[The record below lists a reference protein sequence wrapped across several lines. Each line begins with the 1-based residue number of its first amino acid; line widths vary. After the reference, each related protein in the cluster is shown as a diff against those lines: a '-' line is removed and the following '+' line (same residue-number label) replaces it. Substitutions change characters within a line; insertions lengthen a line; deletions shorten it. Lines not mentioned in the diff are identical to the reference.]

1 MADANTPGKP
11 VMAIEASATVL
22 RALDN
27 PLAFDHPIR
36 YLRIIETHI
45 SWVILTGDYAY
56 KIKKPVNFGFLDFS
70 TLADRHHYCEEE
82 LRLNRR
88 FAPLIYLDVVAIRGT
103 PEAPRL
109 HGEGAAIE
117 YAVKMIEFA
126 QQCLLSH
133 HATAGSL
140 SDHIIDA
147 VAARVG
153 RLHAEADNAP
163 ADSAYGSAESVRRW
177 SEENLSQLA
186 RAIPAE
192 LMPAS
197 FARLQQ
203 WYRDNQ
209 GLLERVEQRRSA
221 GRVRDCHGDLHLDN
235 IALID
240 DQVMPFDC
248 IEFNAELRWIDTI
261 SEAAF
266 VAMDLQ
272 AHAYPGLCWRFIS
285 RYLEASADYD
295 AIGLLRYYVI
305 YRALVRAKVEA
316 LRVRPGEQSGARAFA
331 AAFRYMDLADQW
343 AGQPAAGI
351 ILMHGLS
358 ASGKST
364 VAARL
369 VDSLGA
375 LQIRSDVVRKQLHD
389 LAADANSGS
398 EPGGG
403 IYSSDASEL
412 TYDRLREIAA
422 AIIAEGYCVIVDAT
436 FLHAAQRLKF
446 LELADATALPCVI
459 VDCVAPE
466 AVLRERIVKREN
478 DPSEANLQVLEQ
490 QFRDQQPIG
499 SAEAKRARV
508 VEVTAGGVSDEQVNR
523 IRALLLS
530 SRSAD
535 PR

>member
-1 MADANTPGKP
+1 MADSNTQGNP
-11 VMAIEASATVL
+11 VAAIEAGVALL

-36 YLRIIETHI
+36 HLRIIETHI
-45 SWVILTGDYAY
+45 SWVILTGNFAY

-70 TLADRHHYCEEE
+70 TLADRRHYCKEE

-88 FAPLIYLDVVAIRGT
+88 FAPQIYLDVVAIRGT
-103 PEAPRL
+103 PDAPRL
-109 HGEGAAIE
+109 HGDGAAIE
-117 YAVKMIEFA
+117 YAVKMIEFP

-140 SDHIIDA
+140 TDSIIDA

-153 RLHAEADNAP
+153 RLHADADSAP
-163 ADSAYGSAESVRRW
+163 ADSEYGSAGYVRRW
-177 SEENLSQLA
+177 SEENITQLA
-186 RAIPAE
+186 NAIPTE

-209 GLLERVEQRRSA
+209 SLLERVEQRRSA

-240 DQVMPFDC
+240 NQVMPFDC

-272 AHAYPGLCWRFIS
+272 AHAYPGFCWRFIS
-285 RYLEASADYD
+285 RYLEASKDYA

-316 LRVRPGEQSGARAFA
+316 LRVRPGEQAGTQAFA
-331 AAFRYMDLADQW
+331 AAFRYLDLAEQW
-343 AGQPAAGI
+343 AGQPAGGI

-369 VDSLGA
+369 VESLGA
-375 LQIRSDVVRKQLHD
+375 IQIRSDVVRKQLHD
-389 LAADANSGS
+389 LAADASSGS

-422 AIIAEGYCVIVDAT
+422 AIIAEGYYAIVDAT

-466 AVLRERIVKREN
+466 AVLRERIVKRKN

-490 QFRDQQPIG
+490 QIRHQQPIG
-499 SAEAKRARV
+499 NTELERAQV

-523 IRALLLS
+523 IRALLVS
-530 SRSAD
+530 
-535 PR
+535 

>member
-1 MADANTPGKP
+1 MADSNSQDNP
-11 VMAIEASATVL
+11 VTAMEASATLL

-45 SWVILTGDYAY
+45 SWVILTGNYAY

-70 TLADRHHYCEEE
+70 TLADRRHYCEEE

-88 FAPLIYLDVVAIRGT
+88 FAPQIYLDVVAIRGT
-103 PEAPRL
+103 PDAPRL
-109 HGEGAAIE
+109 HGESAAIE
-117 YAVKMIEFA
+117 YAVKMVEFP

-140 SDHIIDA
+140 TASIIDA

-153 RLHAEADNAP
+153 RLHAEADSAP
-163 ADSAYGSAESVRRW
+163 RDSEYGSAACVQRW
-177 SEENLSQLA
+177 SEENFTQLA
-186 RAIPAE
+186 KAIPGAR
-192 LMPAS
+192 LPAS
-197 FARLQQ
+197 FAYLQQ

-209 GLLERVEQRRSA
+209 SLLDRVDQRRSA

-240 DQVMPFDC
+240 NQVMPFDC

-272 AHAYPGLCWRFIS
+272 AHAYPGFCWRFIS
-285 RYLEASADYD
+285 RYLEASADYE

-316 LRVRPGEQSGARAFA
+316 LRVPPKQVAGAQAFA
-331 AAFRYMDLADQW
+331 AAFRYLDLAEQW

-369 VDSLGA
+369 AESLGA
-375 LQIRSDVVRKQLHD
+375 VQIRSDVVRKQLHD
-389 LAADANSGS
+389 LAADAHSGS
-398 EPGGG
+398 APGGG

-422 AIIAEGYCVIVDAT
+422 TIIAEGFYVIVDAT
-436 FLHAAQRLKF
+436 FLRAAQRLKF
-446 LELADATALPCVI
+446 LELAGARPLPCVI

-466 AVLRERIVKREN
+466 AVLRERIVNRAN

-490 QFRDQQPIG
+490 QIRTQQPI
-499 SAEAKRARV
+499 SATEAERARV
-508 VEVTAGGVSDEQVNR
+508 VEVTTGGINGGQIDR
-523 IRALLLS
+523 IRSLLIN
-530 SRSAD
+530 
-535 PR
+535 

>member
-1 MADANTPGKP
+1 MADPNNQGRSVT
-11 VMAIEASATVL
+11 AIEASAALL

-70 TLADRHHYCEEE
+70 TLADRRHYCEEE

-88 FAPLIYLDVVAIRGT
+88 FAPRIYLDLVAIRGT
-103 PEAPRL
+103 PDAPRL

-117 YAVKMIEFA
+117 YAVKMVEFP

-140 SDHIIDA
+140 SDDIIDA

-153 RLHAEADNAP
+153 RLHAEADSAP
-163 ADSAYGSAESVRRW
+163 ADSEYGSAEYVRRW
-177 SEENLSQLA
+177 SEENITQLA
-186 RAIPAE
+186 GAIPAE

-197 FARLQQ
+197 FARLRQ

-209 GLLERVEQRRSA
+209 GLLDRVDQRRSA

-240 DQVMPFDC
+240 KQVMPFDC

-272 AHAYPGLCWRFIS
+272 AHAYPGYCWRFIS
-285 RYLEASADYD
+285 RYLEASADY
-295 AIGLLRYYVI
+295 AAVGLLRYYVI

-316 LRVRPGEQSGARAFA
+316 LRALPGQAAGSQAFA
-331 AAFRYMDLADQW
+331 AAFRYLDLADRW
-343 AGQPAAGI
+343 AGQPAGGI
-351 ILMHGLS
+351 VLMHGLS

-369 VDSLGA
+369 VESLGA
-375 LQIRSDVVRKQLHD
+375 IQIRSDVVRKQLHD
-389 LAADANSGS
+389 LAADARSGS
-398 EPGGG
+398 PPGGG
-403 IYSSDASEL
+403 IYSNDASEL
-412 TYDRLREIAA
+412 TYDRLREIAGT
-422 AIIAEGYCVIVDAT
+422 ITAEGFFVIVDAT
-436 FLHAAQRLKF
+436 FLGAAQRLKF
-446 LELADATALPCVI
+446 LELAGTTALPCVI
-459 VDCVAPE
+459 VDCVAPA
-466 AVLRERIVKREN
+466 AVLRERIVKRAN

-490 QFRDQQPIG
+490 QIRSQQPI
-499 SAEAKRARV
+499 SSTEAERAQV
-508 VEVTAGGVSDEQVNR
+508 VEVTAGGVSGEQLDR
-523 IRALLLS
+523 IRSLLVS
-530 SRSAD
+530 
-535 PR
+535 